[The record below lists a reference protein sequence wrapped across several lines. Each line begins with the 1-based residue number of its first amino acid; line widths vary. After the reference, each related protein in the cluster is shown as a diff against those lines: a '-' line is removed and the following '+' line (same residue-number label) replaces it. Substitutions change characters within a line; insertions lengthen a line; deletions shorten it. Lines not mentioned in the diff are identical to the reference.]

1 MLPAGTCKIPAGRL
15 DPGEA
20 PIACAARELK
30 EETGCSA
37 ETLVPLITMLTTPG
51 FTDERIHLFMATELT
66 HGEHAR
72 EADEFVDVVVLR
84 LSEAL
89 ELVQR
94 GEIPDGKSALGLLYA
109 AGFKTG

>member
-1 MLPAGTCKIPAGRL
+1 
-15 DPGEA
+15 
-20 PIACAARELK
+20 
-30 EETGCSA
+30 
-37 ETLVPLITMLTTPG
+37 MLTTPG
-51 FTDERIHLFMATELT
+51 FTDERIHLFLATELT
-66 HGEHAR
+66 HGEHSR

-94 GEIPDGKSALGLLYA
+94 GEIPDGKSALGLLYC

>member
-1 MLPAGTCKIPAGRL
+1 
-15 DPGEA
+15 
-20 PIACAARELK
+20 
-30 EETGCSA
+30 
-37 ETLVPLITMLTTPG
+37 
-51 FTDERIHLFMATELT
+51 MATDVT
-66 HGEHAR
+66 HGDHAR
-72 EADEFVDVVVLR
+72 EADEFVDMVVLR